1 MNISKLNNCN
11 SFGKKALLTCE
22 IKQELNK
29 NKVQATLY
37 KMDPHN
43 LSDIDDVM
51 YSKQTRCILPDF
63 ITSIEKLYPNKDF
76 YLLQNDKTK
85 EVISCAQT
93 SHHYRPIQISNGFE
107 STTFENPGSN
117 TLIEEMNVN
126 QNYVNAAE
134 PLLAY
139 IVKSAGERFDST
151 VYTSFNQDFVP
162 ALKRAKFSQTKL
174 GEFYIPE
181 KRYATL
187 INQAEEHS
195 QIEYLA

>member
-29 NKVQATLY
+29 NKVQAKLY

-93 SHHYRPIQISNGFE
+93 SHHYRPIQSSNGFE
-107 STTFENPGSN
+107 SITFENPGSN

-174 GEFYIPE
+174 GEFYIPG

-195 QIEYLA
+195 NIEYLV

>member
-107 STTFENPGSN
+107 SITFENPGSN

>member
-11 SFGKKALLTCE
+11 SFGKKALLTRE
-22 IKQELNK
+22 IKQEPKK
-29 NKVQATLY
+29 NKIQATLY

-43 LSDIDDVM
+43 ISDIDDVM

-107 STTFENPGSN
+107 SITFENPGSN

>member
-1 MNISKLNNCN
+1 MMLCIVNKQDGIKIGGL
-11 SFGKKALLTCE
+11 E
-22 IKQELNK
+22 I
-29 NKVQATLY
+29 
-37 KMDPHN
+37 
-43 LSDIDDVM
+43 
-51 YSKQTRCILPDF
+51 
-63 ITSIEKLYPNKDF
+63 
-76 YLLQNDKTK
+76 NDKTK

-107 STTFENPGSN
+107 SITFENPGSN

>member
-1 MNISKLNNCN
+1 MNISKLNNYH

-22 IKQELNK
+22 IKQEPKK
-29 NKVQATLY
+29 NKIQATLY

-43 LSDIDDVM
+43 ISDIDDVM

-107 STTFENPGSN
+107 SITFENPGSN